1 MTTIETKRSEL
12 ATVQSLINKITNVPV
27 RRIKA
32 LNPVSKKMMLSNLN
46 ELTERKSTLL
56 SEIVSIS

>member
-1 MTTIETKRSEL
+1 MTTIENKRLELTK
-12 ATVQSLINKITNVPV
+12 VQSLINKITSVPV

-56 SEIVSIS
+56 SEIVSMS